1 MRSRLVPVGII
12 SALAV
17 VGAGSFFAWN
27 SFAWNSF
34 AWNSHPWAFSTTQT
48 LRVATIPV
56 NDVGRKFFSALKR
69 EVASERARVQLSLI
83 ETPSVW
89 ASAQALKEQ
98 KVDAAVVRSDD
109 PSAADGRTIFVLRS
123 VYAALLVPAQ
133 ASIDSISKLKGKKI
147 GVLTDDAG
155 IDPMAKLVLDFYG
168 FDEKHSVHLGLKDLS
183 VS

>member
-17 VGAGSFFAWN
+17 VGAGSF
-27 SFAWNSF
+27 FAWNSF

-56 NDVGRKFFSALKR
+56 NDVGRKLLSALKH
-69 EVASERARVQLSLI
+69 EIASEHARVQLSLI

-109 PSAADGRTIFVLRS
+109 PAAADGRTLFVLRNIY
-123 VYAALLVPAQ
+123 VALLIPAQ
-133 ASIDSISKLKGKKI
+133 ASIDSVSKLKGKKI
-147 GVLTDDAG
+147 GVLTDDVG
-155 IDPMAKLVLDFYG
+155 IYPMAKMVLDFYG
-168 FDEKHSVHLGLKDLS
+168 FDEKQIVRLGLKELAGS
-183 VS
+183 